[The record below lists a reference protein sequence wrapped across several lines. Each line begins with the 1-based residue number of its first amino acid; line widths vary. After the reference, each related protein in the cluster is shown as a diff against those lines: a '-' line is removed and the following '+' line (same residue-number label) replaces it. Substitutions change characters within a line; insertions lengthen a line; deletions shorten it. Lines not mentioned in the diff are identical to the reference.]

1 MSPTLLITP
10 GLRRNLKHN
19 LTEILVCVESMAM
32 EELEISRST
41 LEMLLWVCFVGGVTF
56 GETEWFASQIP
67 KLMACLGLW
76 KMGTDEMEL
85 FLARFLW

>member
-1 MSPTLLITP
+1 MYQLPIPRHVTDSFDHP

-19 LTEILVCVESMAM
+19 LTEILVCVEIMAM

-41 LEMLLWVCFVGGVTF
+41 LEMLLWVCFVGGMTF

-67 KLMACLGLW
+67 KLMACLGTLEN
-76 KMGTDEMEL
+76 GN
-85 FLARFLW
+85 R